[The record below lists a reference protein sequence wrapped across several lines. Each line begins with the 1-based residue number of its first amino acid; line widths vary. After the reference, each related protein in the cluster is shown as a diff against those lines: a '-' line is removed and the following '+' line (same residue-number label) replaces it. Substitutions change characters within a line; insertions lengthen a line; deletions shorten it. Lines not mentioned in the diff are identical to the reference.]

1 MTSRILLAI
10 ALVSAPALP
19 AQMAGSSSDGAVT
32 RLTQDLIALTADTMD
47 GRGVGTR
54 GIDLAAQYIASRFKE
69 VGLGPALHGSY
80 FHEFIVRG
88 DAPAVAHTNLGG
100 TAARNVVGIVRGSEW
115 PGSFVVIGA
124 HYDHLGFG
132 GMGSLDPDSTGVVH
146 NGADDNASGTTA
158 LIEAAGI
165 IATRQPKRSVV
176 VIAFSG
182 EELGLLGST
191 SFVKDAPI
199 PIDSIYAMI
208 NMDMVG
214 RLRGSRLALF
224 GANSAMELPGILDE
238 VNKAFGLK
246 LAASG
251 DGYGRSDHSSFYV
264 AGRPVVHFF
273 TGTHEDYHRTTDDW
287 EKLNVAGIDT
297 IARFAADLTM
307 ALAARPEPLTY
318 VAAPPPAPATGGGYG
333 AYLGSI
339 PDMTES
345 PGGVR
350 LTGVRAGSP
359 AAEAGLT
366 GGDILTRIGD
376 FEIGDL
382 YDMTDALRS
391 YKPGDTVWVVAKRGD
406 REIRVRVTFGRR
418 GG

>member
-1 MTSRILLAI
+1 MTSRILLFI
-10 ALVSAPALP
+10 TLVSAPAVTAQVTGGSNGPSLP
-19 AQMAGSSSDGAVT
+19 
-32 RLTQDLIALTADTMD
+32 RLQRDLMTLTADSMD

-54 GIDLAAQYIASRFKE
+54 GIDLAARYIAERFRE
-69 VGLGPALHGSY
+69 VGLAPALDGSY
-80 FHEFIVRG
+80 FHEFVVRA
-88 DAPAVAHTNLGG
+88 DAPAVAHTTLGG
-100 TAARNVVGIVRGSEW
+100 TVARNVVGIVRGSEW

-124 HYDHLGFG
+124 HYDHLGLG

-146 NGADDNASGTTA
+146 NGADDNASGTAA
-158 LIEAAGI
+158 LLEVARLVAQ
-165 IATRQPKRSVV
+165 ARPKRTVV
-176 VIAFSG
+176 AIAFSG

-199 PIDSIYAMI
+199 ALDSIYAMI

-214 RLRGSRLALF
+214 RLRGRRLDLF
-224 GANSAMELPGILDE
+224 GANSAEELPAILDE
-238 VNKAFGLK
+238 VNESFGLE

-251 DGYGRSDHSSFYV
+251 DGYGRSDHSSFYA

-287 EKLNVAGIDT
+287 EKLNIEGIDEV
-297 IARFAADLTM
+297 ARFAADLTL
-307 ALAARPEPLTY
+307 ALAARPQPLTY
-318 VAAPPPAPATGGGYG
+318 VAAPPRASASGGGYG

-350 LTGVRAGSP
+350 LSGVRAGSP
-359 AAEAGLT
+359 AEEAGLAA
-366 GGDILTRIGD
+366 GDILTRIGD
-376 FEIGDL
+376 FEIGNL

-391 YKPGDTVWVVAKRGD
+391 HKPGDTVWVLAKRGE

-418 GG
+418 GR

>member
-10 ALVSAPALP
+10 ALAAAPCLT
-19 AQMAGSSSDGAVT
+19 AQMAGGSNGGSVT
-32 RLTQDLIALTADTMD
+32 RLTQDLIALTADSMD

-54 GIDLAAQYIASRFKE
+54 GIDLAAQYIADRFRE
-69 VGLGPALHGSY
+69 IGLAPALRGSY
-80 FHEFIVRG
+80 FHDFFVRA

-100 TAARNVVGIVRGSEW
+100 STARNVVGIVRGSEW

-158 LIEAAGI
+158 LIEAAHL
-165 IATRQPKRSVV
+165 IAAQRPKRSVM

-199 PIDSIYAMI
+199 AIDSIYAMV

-214 RLRGSRLALF
+214 RLRGGRLALF
-224 GANSAMELPGILDE
+224 GANSAVELPGILDQ
-238 VNKAFGLK
+238 VNEAFGLE
-246 LAASG
+246 LGASG

-287 EKLNVAGIDT
+287 EKLNVEGIDT
-297 IARFAADLTM
+297 IARFAAHLAM

-359 AAEAGLT
+359 AEEAGLAA
-366 GGDILTRIGD
+366 GDILIQIGE
-376 FEIGDL
+376 FEIGNL

-391 YKPGDTVWVVAKRGD
+391 HKPGDTVWVVAKRGD
-406 REIRVRVTFGRR
+406 SEIRVSVTLRRR